1 MNAFYGRELADVA
14 EFITDK
20 DLFRSRCYIDG
31 EWVAAGNGGVLPV
44 FNPSSGKRIGS
55 VPKLGAAEARRA
67 IEAAHAAFPSWRAK
81 TAGERAAGLRRW
93 HDLMLAAQEDL
104 ARLMTAEQGK
114 PLAEA
119 RAEIAYAAS
128 FVEWFAEEAKR
139 VYGDVIAS
147 PQADKRILV
156 LKEPIGVCAAITPWN
171 FPAAMI
177 TRKTAPALAAGCTV
191 VLKPASATPFSALA
205 LAELADRAGIP
216 RGVFNVVTGD
226 ATAIGTELATHSM
239 VRKLTF
245 TGSTE
250 TGKLLMQQCAGTVK
264 KLSLELGG
272 HAPFIVFDDA
282 DLDAAAEGALQ
293 SKYRNAGQTCVC
305 ANRLLVQEGVY
316 DAFAAKLTERVR
328 TLRVGDGMEPGVTIG
343 PLINAE
349 ALAKVEGHV
358 SDAVG
363 KGARVLIGGKRHAAG
378 GLFYEPTVLADVI
391 PSMKITREETFGPVA
406 PLYRF
411 GNDAEAVAMANDTAY
426 GLAAYFYSRD
436 VGRIFRAAESL
447 EYGIIGVNTGMI
459 STEVAPFGGMKE
471 SGIGREGGKYGI
483 DEFLEIKY
491 LCMGGLQ

>member
-1 MNAFYGRELADVA
+1 MFEACQRLACLFLSAEFFILYFSKTRLAYSRHKQDKKNRRPTAEQYEPALPALEDIAMNAFYGRELADVA

-20 DLFRSRCYIDG
+20 DLLRSRCYIDG

-55 VPKLGAAEARRA
+55 VPKLGAADARRA

-128 FVEWFAEEAKR
+128 FAEWFAEKAKR

-171 FPAAMI
+171 FPVAMI

-205 LAELADRAGIP
+205 LADRAGIP

-226 ATAIGTELATHSM
+226 ATAIGTELATHS
-239 VRKLTF
+239 
-245 TGSTE
+245 
-250 TGKLLMQQCAGTVK
+250 
-264 KLSLELGG
+264 
-272 HAPFIVFDDA
+272 
-282 DLDAAAEGALQ
+282 
-293 SKYRNAGQTCVC
+293 
-305 ANRLLVQEGVY
+305 
-316 DAFAAKLTERVR
+316 
-328 TLRVGDGMEPGVTIG
+328 
-343 PLINAE
+343 
-349 ALAKVEGHV
+349 
-358 SDAVG
+358 
-363 KGARVLIGGKRHAAG
+363 
-378 GLFYEPTVLADVI
+378 
-391 PSMKITREETFGPVA
+391 
-406 PLYRF
+406 
-411 GNDAEAVAMANDTAY
+411 EAVAMANATAY
-426 GLAAYFYSRD
+426 GLAAYFYFRD
-436 VGRIFRAAESL
+436 VGRIFRVAEAL

-483 DEFLEIKY
+483 DEFREIKY
-491 LCMGGLQ
+491 LCMGSFSRNRL